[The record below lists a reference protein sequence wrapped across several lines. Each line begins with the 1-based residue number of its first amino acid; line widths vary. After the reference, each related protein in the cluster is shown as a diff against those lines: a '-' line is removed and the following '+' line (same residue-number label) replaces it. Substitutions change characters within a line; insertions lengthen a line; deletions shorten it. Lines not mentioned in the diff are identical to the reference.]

1 MSKAQQLTEA
11 ELSAAFKEALDYWT
25 PDRIIHSVP
34 FDTLLS
40 HPADPKDTTIKAA
53 HNGSDVSHS
62 PTTSSKDTPAPLSL
76 KKDISNGYNCDQR
89 SGHPRASKVN
99 TPPSSKVA
107 VTIDVHQVRL
117 AYHSKGGGAMPRE
130 ISSNVC

>member
-1 MSKAQQLTEA
+1 MSKAKQFTEA

-25 PDRIIHSVP
+25 PDRIKDSVP

-40 HPADPKDTTIKAA
+40 HPADSKDTTVKAA

-62 PTTSSKDTPAPLSL
+62 PTTSKDTPAPLSL
-76 KKDISNGYNCDQR
+76 KKDISNGYDCDQR

-99 TPPSSKVA
+99 TPPSSNVA

-117 AYHSKGGGAMPRE
+117 SYHSMGGGAMPRE